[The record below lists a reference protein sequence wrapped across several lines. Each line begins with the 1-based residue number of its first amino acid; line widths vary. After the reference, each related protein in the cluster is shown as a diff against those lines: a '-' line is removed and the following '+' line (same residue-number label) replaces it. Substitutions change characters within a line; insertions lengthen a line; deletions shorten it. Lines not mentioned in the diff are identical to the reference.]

1 MRRSIPLVV
10 ALLSVAAPASAS
22 VVEHHVTP
30 DNVAATDGIDVTVVR
45 RRGDRIVL
53 RLTVDRAS
61 VAVYPPVVRDG
72 DGAPGRRVPFD
83 DPDADPLVVEVELRG
98 SDAVV
103 TVMRDF
109 GLVGH
114 SYQIRARDWAAP

>member
-1 MRRSIPLVV
+1 MRFFMPIVV

-22 VVEHHVTP
+22 VVDHHVTP
-30 DNVAATDGIDVTVVR
+30 ENVAATDGIDVRVVR
-45 RRGDRIVL
+45 RSADRIVL
-53 RLTVDRAS
+53 RLTVERAS
-61 VAVYPPVVRDG
+61 VGVYPPLVRDR

-83 DPDADPLVVEVELRG
+83 DPDADPLVVTVVLRG
-98 SDAVV
+98 PDAVV

-114 SYQIRARDWAAP
+114 SYEIRARDWAAP